1 MGVYEVYPGLILG
14 GINDLDAMVR
24 MRTDILVPLDRL
36 SARVWELGFRGEIL
50 YCPIRDYSFLPD
62 DVLERLVDQI
72 VERHVQGKRVAIFCL
87 GGHGRTGYVAAC
99 VLFRLGIQQ
108 PIEYLRNR
116 YNPSYIETRE
126 QEAAIRRFCTQHD
139 RAQTPR
145 RHGG

>member
-1 MGVYEVYPGLILG
+1 MSVYEVYPGLILG
-14 GINDLDAMVR
+14 GINDLDVIVR
-24 MRTDILVPLDRL
+24 RRPDTLVPLDRL
-36 SARVWELGFRGEIL
+36 PTWVWDIGFRGEIL
-50 YCPIRDYSFLPD
+50 YYPIRDYSFLPD
-62 DVLERLVDQI
+62 DVLKRLVDQI
-72 VERHVQGKRVAIFCL
+72 LERHAQGKRVAIFCL

-116 YNPSYIETRE
+116 YDPSYIETKE
-126 QEAAIRRFCTQHD
+126 QEIAVRRFCSQHD